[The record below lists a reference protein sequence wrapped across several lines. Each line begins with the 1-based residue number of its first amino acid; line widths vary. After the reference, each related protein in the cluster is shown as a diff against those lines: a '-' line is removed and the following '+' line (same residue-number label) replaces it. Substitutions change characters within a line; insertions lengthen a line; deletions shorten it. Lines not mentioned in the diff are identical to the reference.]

1 MMLQN
6 KIIILNPYF
15 FFRAL
20 TCLFDVPLSI
30 PIVEWHIH
38 ISIYCWPG
46 CYNVILHRHF
56 PIRSFSS
63 FFASSLPSCSLVSL
77 TSYSRIRT
85 EGGPNYYSGESLYS
99 DYFQSA
105 DDRWRFMWSWSQLTR
120 LLGWL
125 LALLTGWLKC

>member
-6 KIIILNPYF
+6 KIIILSPY

-30 PIVEWHIH
+30 PIAEWY

-46 CYNVILHRHF
+46 CYNVILCTDISRFVPFLPFSLLLFLPAASFLLPH
-56 PIRSFSS
+56 IRESGHKEG
-63 FFASSLPSCSLVSL
+63 PS
-77 TSYSRIRT
+77 
-85 EGGPNYYSGESLYS
+85 YYSGESLYS

-125 LALLTGWLKC
+125 LALLAGWLKC

>member
-15 FFRAL
+15 FLCAH
-20 TCLFDVPLSI
+20 LFIRRSI
-30 PIVEWHIH
+30 IYPNSGMAYPYIVDLDATMWFCTDISRFVLFLPFSLLLFLPAASFLLPHIRE
-38 ISIYCWPG
+38 SG
-46 CYNVILHRHF
+46 QR
-56 PIRSFSS
+56 
-63 FFASSLPSCSLVSL
+63 
-77 TSYSRIRT
+77 
-85 EGGPNYYSGESLYS
+85 EDPNYYSGESLYS

>member
-38 ISIYCWPG
+38 IVDLDATMWFCTDISRFVLFLPFS
-46 CYNVILHRHF
+46 LLLFLPAASFLLPH
-56 PIRSFSS
+56 IRESGQ
-63 FFASSLPSCSLVSL
+63 
-77 TSYSRIRT
+77 R
-85 EGGPNYYSGESLYS
+85 EDPNYYSGESLYS